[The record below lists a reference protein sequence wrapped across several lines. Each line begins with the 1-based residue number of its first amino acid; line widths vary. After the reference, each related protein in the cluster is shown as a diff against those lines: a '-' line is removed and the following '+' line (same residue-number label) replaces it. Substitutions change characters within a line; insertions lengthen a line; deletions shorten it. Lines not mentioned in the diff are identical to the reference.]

1 VWRLSKESEI
11 LKGVLA
17 KGNPSKI
24 EENPDRLVRQI
35 LQKLRV
41 VLAGGALARGVLATG
56 KSFKN

>member
-1 VWRLSKESEI
+1 VWRLSKESRI

-24 EENPDRLVRQI
+24 EENTGRLVRQI

-41 VLAGGALARGVLATG
+41 VLARGVLATG